1 MAVARYRKGP
11 STCFD
16 NNLSVRADAAI
27 KRGLVIWLWESCDA
41 AFTRLF
47 PLQENT
53 SDCGRGHSFRP
64 SLHALLLLQLLLL
77 YPALSP
83 LLHSILK

>member
-1 MAVARYRKGP
+1 MRRDGGAALPERPLHLLRQQPLGKSRRKDEP
-11 STCFD
+11 PER
-16 NNLSVRADAAI
+16 LSDA
-27 KRGLVIWLWESCDA
+27 L
-41 AFTRLF
+41 TRLF